1 MSESEGDS
9 RNSEG
14 MELKTLNQIS
24 GLLTPNLV
32 VGKSFMS
39 SMAHLFLYKFY
50 GE

>member
-1 MSESEGDS
+1 MSVSEGDS

-14 MELKTLNQIS
+14 IELKPLNQIS

-39 SMAHLFLYKFY
+39 SEAYLFI
-50 GE
+50 